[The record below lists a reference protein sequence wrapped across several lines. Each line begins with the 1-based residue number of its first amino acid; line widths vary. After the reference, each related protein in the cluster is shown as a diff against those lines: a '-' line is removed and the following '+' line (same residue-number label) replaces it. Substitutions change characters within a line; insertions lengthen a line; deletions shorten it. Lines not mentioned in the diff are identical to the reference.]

1 MPMNSQI
8 TASRSPSAAAA
19 PCEGRTVHTVTCR
32 GLIVRY
38 GSTLA
43 VDEATFDAG
52 AGEVLGLL
60 GPNGAGK
67 ASLIRALT
75 TMLPPAG
82 GEARVAD
89 IDLRDPAC
97 IRSRIGVLPEN
108 AGYPADQ
115 TGIEYVRYHGRL
127 YGIPGKLAHERGLR
141 LLADMGLANRAD
153 NRIRTFSRGMK
164 QRLGIAR
171 ALINQ
176 PEVLFLDEPTLGLDP
191 AGQEEVLR
199 RIRGIATEL
208 GTTVILTS
216 HLLEEINRIC
226 DRVVIMNKGRVVSS
240 GSVDEVVAEAGVARS
255 VRVRVPVAE
264 VNTASS
270 CLSAVPRVVAVQR
283 DDSRP
288 GEIRAEMT
296 SDGATGANPVAA
308 ALVSAGVPL
317 LSLELD
323 GATLNDA
330 FLRLTGGAEEVQ
342 R

>member
-1 MPMNSQI
+1 MNGQI
-8 TASRSPSAAAA
+8 TTLRSPSAAGVPREGPTA
-19 PCEGRTVHTVTCR
+19 PTVSCR
-32 GLIVRY
+32 DLTVRY
-38 GSTLA
+38 GSTVA

-67 ASLIRALT
+67 TSLIRALT
-75 TMLPPAG
+75 TMLPSAG
-82 GEARVAD
+82 GEARVVG
-89 IDLRDPAC
+89 IDLKHPAR
-97 IRSRIGVLPEN
+97 IRSRIGVLPEH
-108 AGYPADQ
+108 AEYPTDQ

-127 YGIPGKLAHERGLR
+127 YGIPGKVAHERGLR

-153 NRIRTFSRGMK
+153 NRIRTFSRGMR

-176 PEVLFLDEPTLGLDP
+176 PDVLFLDEPTLGLDP

-216 HLLEEINRIC
+216 HLLEEINRVC

-240 GSVDEVVAEAGVARS
+240 GSVDEVVTEAGVARS

-264 VNTASS
+264 VNTVIS
-270 CLSAVPRVVAVQR
+270 CLSVVPRIVAVQR
-283 DDSRP
+283 DKSRP
-288 GEIRAEMT
+288 GEIRAEMR
-296 SDGATGANPVAA
+296 SDGGTGANPVAA

-330 FLRLTGGAEEVQ
+330 FLRLTGRTEDVQ